1 MKNGFKNKVLFKGFI
16 GGLIVCL
23 RETDILKKRLRN
35 EVKKD
40 E

>member
-1 MKNGFKNKVLFKGFI
+1 MIGLTTFLLGFI